1 MLTEW
6 GVSDKKRQK
15 MKLFVQKSLPADLRL
30 LEMSDSNSQSHPPD
44 AEDYLVL
51 LNQHEKTLALYV
63 HSLVTDTRDAED
75 ILQACKLTMWKQFD
89 QFEPGT
95 NFPAWARKIAL
106 HQVLNFR
113 RSEKRKPLYS
123 TDPAFIESIAEEI
136 DRQGAALTE
145 RAEALH
151 VCLGKLPEKQR
162 HTVLLRY
169 YEGLDVDAIAEKTGR
184 TQAAVYRLLSRIR
197 AVLNECIGQQLEA
210 AR

>member
-1 MLTEW
+1 M
-6 GVSDKKRQK
+6 
-15 MKLFVQKSLPADLRL
+15 P
-30 LEMSDSNSQSHPPD
+30 DSNSQNHPPD

-51 LNQHEKTLALYV
+51 LNKHEKSLAVYV
-63 HSLVTDTRDAED
+63 RSLVTDTRDAED

-136 DRQGAALTE
+136 DRQGDALTD
-145 RAEALH
+145 RAEALQ

-162 HTVLLRY
+162 RTVLLRY
-169 YEGLDVDAIAEKTGR
+169 YEGLDIDEIAQKTAR
-184 TQAAVYRLLSRIR
+184 SEAAVYRLLSRIR
-197 AVLNECIGQQLEA
+197 VALNECISHQLEV
-210 AR
+210 ARG